1 MAEVRLPNHMVD
13 KTPDVDVFASE
24 TDLALVQRLVD
35 DLGVEK
41 VLVEVFGFNTKKPY
55 SKADGSWYEVLDC
68 EHINR
73 QGKRVKGLRYSG
85 LERTDVKWL
94 KGGMASDRVKM
105 MVRDP
110 TMLGELESLK

>member
-1 MAEVRLPNHMVD
+1 MARARVTNEMVD

-35 DLGVEK
+35 DFGVER
-41 VLVEVFGFNTKKPY
+41 VLIEVFGFNNKKPY
-55 SKADGSWYEVLDC
+55 NKIDGSWYEMLDC

-73 QGKRVKGLRYSG
+73 QGVRVNGLRYSG
-85 LERTDVKWL
+85 IERSDTKWL
-94 KGGMASDRVKM
+94 KGAMASEKVKM
-105 MVRDP
+105 MARDP